1 MGYRFSE
8 ASEKRFQKMLEV
20 FPEKRSL
27 ILPCL
32 YILQRENGFVDQAG
46 MDYIATRLGDPISL
60 AQVYGVATFYTLYNK
75 KPVGKYH
82 IQICGTSSCYL
93 QGNDRIEKHLC
104 DRLGIH
110 LGQTTP
116 DQKFTLEEVE
126 CLGACGY
133 APMVQINDDFY
144 EQLTPEKVDQILS
157 GLN

>member
-8 ASEKRFQKMLEV
+8 ASEERFQKMLEV

>member
-75 KPVGKYH
+75 NPSVNIISRSAELPVVIYK
-82 IQICGTSSCYL
+82 
-93 QGNDRIEKHLC
+93 E
-104 DRLGIH
+104 
-110 LGQTTP
+110 TTGS
-116 DQKFTLEEVE
+116 KNIFAIVWGFTWDKLRPIKNSLWKKWNVWALADTRRW
-126 CLGACGY
+126 CRSTT
-133 APMVQINDDFY
+133 IFTN
-144 EQLTPEKVDQILS
+144 
-157 GLN
+157 N

>member
-8 ASEKRFQKMLEV
+8 ESEKRFQKMLEV

-46 MDYIATRLGDPISL
+46 MDYIAARLGDPVSL

-93 QGNDRIEKHLC
+93 QGNDTIEKHLC

-116 DQKFTLEEVE
+116 DKKFTLEEVE

>member
-1 MGYRFSE
+1 MGYKFSE
-8 ASEKRFQKMLEV
+8 TSEKRFQKMLEA
-20 FPEKRSL
+20 FPDKRSL

-32 YILQRENGFVDQAG
+32 YILQRENGFVDQEG
-46 MDYIATRLGDPISL
+46 MNYIAERIGDPISL

-75 KPVGKYH
+75 KPIGKYH

-93 QGNDRIEKHLC
+93 RGSDEIEEHICK
-104 DRLGIH
+104 RLGIH
-110 LGQTTP
+110 TGQTTS

-144 EQLTPEKVDQILS
+144 EHLTPEKVDQILDN
-157 GLN
+157 LN

>member
-1 MGYRFSE
+1 MSYKFSE
-8 ASEKRFQKMLEV
+8 ESEKRFQKMLEV

-32 YILQRENGFVDQAG
+32 YILQRENGFVDQDG
-46 MDYIATRLGDPISL
+46 MNYIAQRLGDPISL

-93 QGNDRIEKHLC
+93 QGNEGIEKHLC
-104 DRLGIH
+104 ERLGIH

-116 DQKFTLEEVE
+116 DGKFTLEEVE

-133 APMVQINDDFY
+133 SPMVQINDDFY
-144 EQLTPEKVDQILS
+144 EQLTPEKVDQILKS
-157 GLN
+157 LN

>member
-1 MGYRFSE
+1 MSYKFSAE
-8 ASEKRFQKMLEV
+8 SEKRFQKMLEV
-20 FPEKRSL
+20 FPDKRSL

-32 YILQRENGFVDQAG
+32 YILQREQGFVDQEG
-46 MDYIATRLGDPISL
+46 MNYLADRLGDPISL

-93 QGNDRIEKHLC
+93 QGNDRIEKHIC

-133 APMVQINDDFY
+133 APMVQINDDFH
-144 EQLTPEKVDQILS
+144 EQLTPEKVDQILN
-157 GLN
+157 GLS

>member
-93 QGNDRIEKHLC
+93 QGNDRIEKQLC

>member
-1 MGYRFSE
+1 MSYKFSE
-8 ASEKRFQKMLEV
+8 ESEKRFQKMLEV

-32 YILQRENGFVDQAG
+32 YILQRENGFVDQDG
-46 MDYIATRLGDPISL
+46 MNYIAQRLGDPISL

-93 QGNDRIEKHLC
+93 QGNEGIEKHLC
-104 DRLGIH
+104 ERLGIH

-116 DQKFTLEEVE
+116 DGKFTLEEVE

-133 APMVQINDDFY
+133 SPMVQINDDFY
-144 EQLTPEKVDQILS
+144 EQLTPEKVDQILKS
-157 GLN
+157 LD